1 MTEQIN
7 IKSTESAAENS
18 VENELNFHS
27 LFTAMTEGV
36 AIHQMIY
43 NDKGEAIDYIIR
55 EVNPSF
61 EKNLGIP
68 LDKAKGSLASELYGV
83 TPPPYLDIYEHVIE
97 TGEPYYFTTYF
108 KPLDRYFEISVFI
121 PKDKWFATVFLDI
134 TGSRRAVEEIRS
146 VGTKYRKLFE
156 SMMDGFTRT
165 DMQGNIKEFNSSF
178 QSMVGY
184 REDELVRFN
193 IKDIT
198 PEQWHEYEKRIVAN
212 QVIPYGYSNVYEKEY
227 IRKDGTIFPVEVRIS
242 LIRDEKG
249 KYEGMW
255 AVVRDITDRKN
266 AEEEIEHL
274 LDRFNLATYS
284 GGMGVWEWDI
294 VNNNLL
300 WDDKMFEI
308 YGIEK
313 EEFSNDLSSWE
324 KHIYPDDITQNQKEI
339 EQALRGDKEYDC
351 EFRAVFKDGSI
362 HYIKAYGQV
371 VRNTAGKPLRLTG
384 INFDITEQKKTQESL
399 IISEMFNHGLVEA
412 APVGILFLDKSGQ
425 MTYENPAMKAMMGYP
440 ADAESPVTGKYF
452 QELPQ
457 IKAVLSEF
465 DINRILSAERINAM
479 EIHYKSL
486 TDKEVDLEIYTA
498 PLLNMEGDIH
508 GIILMS
514 VDITK
519 PVAARNEL
527 LESERKYRMLYESLR
542 DGFVLMDMHK
552 HIIETNSFFLMMTGY
567 SQEEIANLESIRSIV
582 PEKWYV
588 KVDSIID
595 DRFFNQGYSD
605 IFEIEYRRK
614 DNSIFPVE
622 VRLFLHKNKEGINDG
637 MWGIVRDITE
647 RKKMENEVK
656 EMNIILEGKVEQKTK
671 ELQERINE
679 LERFYKATI
688 DRELR
693 LKEMRTR
700 IDELESML
708 DKINRG
714 HTPQK
719 SV

>member
-1 MTEQIN
+1 
-7 IKSTESAAENS
+7 
-18 VENELNFHS
+18 
-27 LFTAMTEGV
+27 
-36 AIHQMIY
+36 
-43 NDKGEAIDYIIR
+43 
-55 EVNPSF
+55 
-61 EKNLGIP
+61 
-68 LDKAKGSLASELYGV
+68 
-83 TPPPYLDIYEHVIE
+83 
-97 TGEPYYFTTYF
+97 
-108 KPLDRYFEISVFI
+108 
-121 PKDKWFATVFLDI
+121 
-134 TGSRRAVEEIRS
+134 
-146 VGTKYRKLFE
+146 
-156 SMMDGFTRT
+156 
-165 DMQGNIKEFNSSF
+165 
-178 QSMVGY
+178 
-184 REDELVRFN
+184 
-193 IKDIT
+193 
-198 PEQWHEYEKRIVAN
+198 
-212 QVIPYGYSNVYEKEY
+212 
-227 IRKDGTIFPVEVRIS
+227 
-242 LIRDEKG
+242 
-249 KYEGMW
+249 
-255 AVVRDITDRKN
+255 
-266 AEEEIEHL
+266 
-274 LDRFNLATYS
+274 
-284 GGMGVWEWDI
+284 
-294 VNNNLL
+294 
-300 WDDKMFEI
+300 MFEI

-324 KHIYPDDITQNQKEI
+324 KYIYPDDITQNQKEI
-339 EQALRGDKEYDC
+339 EQALRGGKEYDC

-412 APVGILFLDKSGQ
+412 APVGILFLDKSGL

-440 ADAESPVTGKYF
+440 VDEESPVTGKYF

-457 IKAVLSEF
+457 IKAVLSESE
-465 DINRILSAERINAM
+465 IEKILSAERINAL

-498 PLLNMEGDIH
+498 PLLNKEGEVH

-519 PVAARNEL
+519 PIAARNEL

-552 HIIETNSFFLMMTGY
+552 HIIETNSFFLTMTGY

-582 PEKWYV
+582 PEKWYG
-588 KVDSIID
+588 KVDSIIN
-595 DRFFNQGYSD
+595 DRFFDQGYSD
-605 IFEIEYRRK
+605 IFEIEYCRK

-671 ELQERINE
+671 ELQERVKE

-700 IDELESML
+700 IEELESML
-708 DKINRG
+708 EKFNKG
-714 HTPQK
+714 NTPTK
-719 SV
+719 SA